1 MATIGHVTSSSFL
14 RRGACAV
21 LAAWLASSA
30 SADDVLRCRNG
41 KLVQVGMVAA
51 EVEARCGAPNS
62 RTAEE
67 VPIRARTQSGNV
79 IVTGTTRLERWTYE
93 RGPGQFDA
101 LLSFDADKLV
111 SIELLTNP

>member
-1 MATIGHVTSSSFL
+1 MAMMRRVTSGTVV
-14 RRGACAV
+14 RGVCVASAV
-21 LAAWLASSA
+21 SIALGV

-51 EVEARCGAPNS
+51 EVESRCGAPS
-62 RTAEE
+62 ARSAEE
-67 VPIRARTQSGNV
+67 VPIRARTASGNS
-79 IVTGTTRLERWTYE
+79 IQTGTTRMERWTYE

-101 LLSFDADKLV
+101 LLSFDNDKLV